1 MNNLKKIGLSA
12 LAGSMVA
19 FSAQAME
26 MSVSGTAKITYVD
39 EGEGS
44 VGNTDVTGNP
54 YGFDQT
60 IGFNGSGESPL
71 GTVSLMHVAN
81 TNGSRSS
88 SLITIDM
95 GDMGKVSL
103 DGGVGNSGAGTIKD
117 MMPRAAGAEQSWDDT
132 DGDAYFIDTPSQGA
146 WGYDNSLMG
155 FDVSVG
161 YAKNGGGGAGDD
173 ANTDAGD
180 DSSKSI
186 AVKNTGML
194 GDGVGFGIGVAEVD
208 STTSLTQIDSTTA
221 YVTYAMGPTSFAAQ
235 WTDIDNPLGVA
246 DAESMLYG
254 VSLNINEN
262 ASVSYNMRDVEIG
275 SAGGVDQED
284 VGIAASYTMGNMT
297 ISAFNNATDNAGGTA
312 GKNDEVTQVTMSFA
326 F

>member
-1 MNNLKKIGLSA
+1 MNNLKKVGLSA

-44 VGNTDVTGNP
+44 AGNTDVTGNP

-60 IGFNGSGESPL
+60 IGFNGSGDSPI

-95 GDMGKVSL
+95 GDAGKVSL

-132 DGDAYFIDTPSQGA
+132 DGDKYFIDTPSQGA
-146 WGYDNSLMG
+146 WGYDNSFMG
-155 FDVSVG
+155 FDVSLG
-161 YAKNGGGGAGDD
+161 YAKNGGGNAGDD
-173 ANTDAGD
+173 ANVDAGD
-180 DSSKSI
+180 DSSKSFAI
-186 AVKNTGML
+186 KNSTMY
-194 GDGVGFGIGVAEVD
+194 DGVGFGFGMSEVD
-208 STTSLTQIDSTTA
+208 STTNLTQVDSITA
-221 YVTYAMGPTSFAAQ
+221 YVSYATGPVTAAAQ
-235 WTDIDNPLGVA
+235 WTDIDNPLGTA

-254 VSLNINEN
+254 LSFNVNEN
-262 ASVSYNMRDVEIG
+262 TSVSYNMRDVEIG
-275 SAGGVDQED
+275 SAGASDQED
-284 VGIAASYTMGNMT
+284 TGIAASYTMGNMT
-297 ISAFNNATDNAGGTA
+297 VSAFNNKTDNAGGTV
-312 GKNDEVTQVTMSFA
+312 GKNDEVTQVTLSFA

>member
-1 MNNLKKIGLSA
+1 MNNLKKVGLSA

-44 VGNTDVTGNP
+44 AGNTDVTGNP

-60 IGFNGSGESPL
+60 IGFNGSGDSPL
-71 GTVSLMHVAN
+71 GTISLMHVAN

-88 SLITIDM
+88 SIIKIDM
-95 GDMGKVSL
+95 GDAGVVSL

-146 WGYDNSLMG
+146 WGYDNTFAG
-155 FDVSVG
+155 FAVSVG
-161 YAKNGGGGAGDD
+161 YARNGGGFTGDD

-180 DSSKSI
+180 DSDKSF
-186 AVKNTGML
+186 AVK
-194 GDGVGFGIGVAEVD
+194 
-208 STTSLTQIDSTTA
+208 TSLMDGMSVGYGYAETDNALAAGNNVEQTG
-221 YVTYAMGPTSFAAQ
+221 YVTYAAGPVTIGYQA
-235 WTDIDNPLGVA
+235 TDIDKETVGG
-246 DAESMLYG
+246 DSDSKMYG
-254 VSLNINEN
+254 IAINMNEN
-262 ASVSYNMRDVEIG
+262 ASISYNARKTSISDSNMTTSDP
-275 SAGGVDQED
+275 ED
-284 VGIAASYTMGNMT
+284 TGIAASYTVGNMT
-297 ISAFNNATDNAGGTA
+297 ISAFNNASSGVGGTE
-312 GKNDEVTQVTMSFA
+312 GKEDEVTQVTMSFA

>member
-1 MNNLKKIGLSA
+1 MYKNNVYIYKLTIRRNMNNLKKVGLSA

-44 VGNTDVTGNP
+44 AGNTDVTGNP

-60 IGFNGSGESPL
+60 IGFNGSGDSPI

-95 GDMGKVSL
+95 GDAGKVSL

-132 DGDAYFIDTPSQGA
+132 DGDKYFIDTPSQSA
-146 WGYDNSLMG
+146 WGYDNSFMG
-155 FDVSVG
+155 FDVSLG
-161 YAKNGGGGAGDD
+161 FILC
-173 ANTDAGD
+173 T
-180 DSSKSI
+180 SSIVS
-186 AVKNTGML
+186 TRRTSP
-194 GDGVGFGIGVAEVD
+194 IGNCPIVPTVSGWPLWPIIIICRPLEKCLSA
-208 STTSLTQIDSTTA
+208 SL
-221 YVTYAMGPTSFAAQ
+221 
-235 WTDIDNPLGVA
+235 
-246 DAESMLYG
+246 
-254 VSLNINEN
+254 
-262 ASVSYNMRDVEIG
+262 
-275 SAGGVDQED
+275 
-284 VGIAASYTMGNMT
+284 
-297 ISAFNNATDNAGGTA
+297 
-312 GKNDEVTQVTMSFA
+312 
-326 F
+326 

>member
-1 MNNLKKIGLSA
+1 MNNLKKVGLSA

-44 VGNTDVTGNP
+44 AGNTDVTGNP

-60 IGFNGSGESPL
+60 IGFNGSGDSPL

-88 SLITIDM
+88 SIIKIDM
-95 GDMGKVSL
+95 GDAGTVSL
-103 DGGVGNSGAGTIKD
+103 DAGVGNSGAGTIKD

-146 WGYDNSLMG
+146 WGYDNTIAG
-155 FDVSVG
+155 FAVSVG
-161 YAKNGGGGAGDD
+161 YAKNGGGNAGDD
-173 ANTDAGD
+173 ANVDAGS
-180 DSSKSI
+180 DSSRSI
-186 AVKNTGML
+186 AIKNAGAVE
-194 GDGVGFGIGVAEVD
+194 GVGFGFGISEVD
-208 STTSLTQIDSTTA
+208 SATSLSTVDSNTA
-221 YVTYAMGPTSFAAQ
+221 YLTYAMGPVTLGIQ
-235 WTDIDNPLGVA
+235 RTDIDNPVGTA

-254 VSLNINEN
+254 ISFNVNENVSL
-262 ASVSYNMRDVEIG
+262 SYNQRDVEIG
-275 SAGGVDQED
+275 TAATSDQED
-284 VGIAASYTMGNMT
+284 TGIAASYTMGNMT
-297 ISAFNNATDNAGGTA
+297 ISAFNNASDNVGGTA
-312 GKNDEVTQVTMSFA
+312 GKEDEVTQVTMSFA